1 MRERRGMSQTGIA
14 RVLAVTPQLESAL
27 AIAAA
32 GWPVLPLHTPVD
44 GACDCCKPACASP
57 GKHPWTKNGLLDATT
72 GADQIRS
79 WWSIWPHANI
89 GIAVPSGFVAV
100 DVDGP
105 EGIEALR
112 ARGYALPETATV
124 ETGRGHHYLYRTAE
138 RIGPKTALLPKVD
151 LRGPGSYLVAP
162 PSLHCSGRRYR
173 WLREPEDGIAEAPA
187 WIGELARSAGTREG
201 AAPPVPEVIIEGQ
214 RNATLTS
221 LAGSMRRRGAP
232 TPVIL
237 AALLEANRLQCRPPL
252 DEDEVRSIA
261 VSIGRKPPGEELR
274 IRESR
279 AEGLPDTDHETA
291 DVADEPT
298 EATADGIDHLSRQ
311 SLAAYHFAD
320 RRGGEVRFD
329 HGRRIWLAWH
339 GHRWRPDR
347 DQEIR
352 RLWLKALGERYSEA
366 LRITDSEMR
375 ERTIASI
382 MAAGATDDAIAAGL
396 RITASM
402 KPVATSGDAWDPDP
416 WILGCENGLV
426 DLRTGALQVG
436 RPEDMVSRST
446 RLDYDARATCP
457 RWDRF
462 LLEVF
467 ARDEELIGWFA
478 RLIGAS
484 LVGTSKELL
493 AVHYGTGNNGKSVAF
508 RTLGRE
514 VAGEYSVEVAVETLL
529 NANRTAGAP
538 TSDLMRLRGAR
549 LAFTSEPE
557 QGAKF
562 KGGALKRLA
571 TIDLMTGRELHGR
584 QEEWPPTHTL
594 HLATNHLPAADDASE
609 GFWRRIALVP
619 WTVRFAKWG
628 EPGDGPA
635 EDPGL
640 AAILAGEARGILA
653 WAVRGAV
660 AYATAGTLYPFP
672 AAVARETAAY
682 REDEDPL
689 GGFVREWVSAQP
701 DASTP
706 GPKVYEQYVA
716 WAESIG
722 SKAMTAPVFGRAF
735 TERHDRLGFPVHRRV
750 VHGSPVYEGLTVG
763 RPSQ

>member
-1 MRERRGMSQTGIA
+1 MAT
-14 RVLAVTPQLESAL
+14 
-27 AIAAA
+27 A
-32 GWPVLPLHTPVD
+32 GWPVLPLHTPID
-44 GACDCCKPACASP
+44 GVCDCRRSDCSSP
-57 GKHPWTKNGLLDATT
+57 GKHPRTKNGLLDASTDP
-72 GADQIRS
+72 DQIRK
-79 WWSIWPHANI
+79 WWAIWPDANI
-89 GIAVPSGFVAV
+89 GIAVPVGIVAV
-100 DVDGP
+100 DIDGP
-105 EGIEALR
+105 EGVDALQ
-112 ARGYALPETATV
+112 ALGYALPETATV

-138 RIGPKTALLPKVD
+138 QTGPKAAVLPKVD

-162 PSLHCSGRRYR
+162 PSLHCTGRRYR

-187 WIGELARSAGTREG
+187 WISELVGGSRGHDGPT
-201 AAPPVPEVIIEGQ
+201 PPIPDMIVEGQ
-214 RNATLTS
+214 RNAALTS
-221 LAGSMRRRGAP
+221 LAGSIRRRGAP

-252 DEDEVRSIA
+252 DEDEVRTIA
-261 VSIGRKPPGEELR
+261 ASIGRKPLGEELR
-274 IRESR
+274 VSGNPGR
-279 AEGLPDTDHETA
+279 GLPDTDDETA
-291 DVADEPT
+291 EVTDEPK
-298 EATADGIDHLSRQ
+298 EATAVGIDHLSRQ

-320 RRGGEVRFD
+320 RRGAEIRFD
-329 HGRRIWLAWH
+329 HGRRIWLIWH

-352 RLWLKALGERYSEA
+352 RLWLKALGERYGEA
-366 LRITDSEMR
+366 VRISDSDMR

-396 RITASM
+396 RITTSM
-402 KPVATSGDAWDPDP
+402 KHVATSGDAWDPNP

-426 DLRTGALQVG
+426 DLRTGALRVG
-436 RPEDMVSRST
+436 RPADMVSRST

-467 ARDEELIGWFA
+467 AGDEDLIGWFA

-514 VAGEYSVEVAVETLL
+514 VAGDYSVEVAVETLL
-529 NANRTAGAP
+529 NANRSAGAP

-562 KGGALKRLA
+562 KGGTLKRLA

-609 GFWRRIALVP
+609 GFWRRIALIP
-619 WTVRFAKWG
+619 WTVRFAKRG
-628 EPGDGPA
+628 EPGDGQA
-635 EDPGL
+635 EDPEL
-640 AAILAGEARGILA
+640 AATLAGEARGILA
-653 WAVRGAV
+653 WAVRGAM
-660 AYATAGTLYPFP
+660 AYATAGTLHPFP

-682 REDEDPL
+682 REDEDPI
-689 GGFVREWVSAQP
+689 GGFVREWVSAEP
-701 DASTP
+701 GASTP
-706 GPKVYEQYVA
+706 GPKIYEQYLEWV
-716 WAESIG
+716 ESIG

-735 TERHDRLGFPVHRRV
+735 TERHDRLGFPVHRRKI
-750 VHGSPVYEGLTVG
+750 HGSPVYEGLVVG
-763 RPSQ
+763 RPSE